1 MANSNALY
9 VRMDPDLKDTAE
21 EILKSLGLS
30 ASSAVQMFYRQIVLQ
45 RGLPFEVKL
54 PSSVPVAIGG
64 MSRDE
69 LDAELQ
75 KGVDSLKTGVR
86 YSVDEVDRRMAEVR
100 RR

>member
-21 EILKSLGLS
+21 EILKNLGIS